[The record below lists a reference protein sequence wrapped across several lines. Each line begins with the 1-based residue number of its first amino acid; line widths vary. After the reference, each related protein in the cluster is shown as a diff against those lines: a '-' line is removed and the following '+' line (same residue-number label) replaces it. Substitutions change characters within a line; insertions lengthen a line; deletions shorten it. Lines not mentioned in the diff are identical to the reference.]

1 MIHTHTLP
9 WDKCLSHQLMPAI
22 QKGWKDEGKDVHFFW
37 GLAGQNIRQITECQE
52 QGLEWWYVDN
62 GYITEQITRYPEPI
76 INNYDKTYFRICK
89 GGIHTTELKEYDEKR
104 LNTHFTDWQSGEHI
118 LVCPSSPT
126 VTYFING
133 KSQDEWINDTINTI
147 KKYTDREIIV
157 REKPYNPEAQRGTD
171 GKIHT
176 GENSNKVPKEPIDW
190 NDIHTVVT
198 NNSAIT
204 IKALANGVPVFADSN
219 NCAFP
224 IAGKSLARIEQPVYE
239 DPRPLFYSLAYGQF
253 TGKEM
258 ADGTAL
264 RILDE
269 S

>member
-1 MIHTHTLP
+1 MIITHKLP

-22 QKGWKDEGKDVHFFW
+22 EKGWKDEGKDVHFFW

-147 KKYTDREIIV
+147 KKYTDREIKF
-157 REKPYNPEAQRGTD
+157 RNKPRPGNKWWNTD
-171 GKIHT
+171 IKDDLKGAHCL
-176 GENSNKVPKEPIDW
+176 
-190 NDIHTVVT
+190 VT
-198 NNSAIT
+198 NMSLAAVDAIISGVPCITDKKNVANFVSSQDISKINLPFKPNNNEINKWMRMLSHNQFT
-204 IKALANGVPVFADSN
+204 IKEIEDGI
-219 NCAFP
+219 AF
-224 IAGKSLARIEQPVYE
+224 KVLQEQ
-239 DPRPLFYSLAYGQF
+239 
-253 TGKEM
+253 
-258 ADGTAL
+258 
-264 RILDE
+264 I
-269 S
+269 